1 MELISPMS
9 ESYHFMPPT
18 FQTSCLGF
26 GVHCYFCVWDCG
38 LGLIAKSS
46 IELKC
51 EILILVKIKEKN
63 NCYFHGIMSVFVLR
77 TRLPFHTEG
86 VTMNET

>member
-1 MELISPMS
+1 MELISLIS
-9 ESYHFMPPT
+9 ELYHFMPPT
-18 FQTSCLGF
+18 FLRSLLRF
-26 GVHCYFCVWDCG
+26 GVRCNFCVWDCG

-46 IELKC
+46 IDLKG
-51 EILILVKIKEKN
+51 EILILAKIKEKN
-63 NCYFHGIMSVFVLR
+63 NSNFHGIMGVFVLR